1 MLAYTCTTRIDFP
14 GVNSLPCLIPEDKDR
29 SSPSIVRPENK
40 QQTVHLL
47 LLMHRMTLIYR
58 TVSKRTVSRSSDTM
72 THPVC
77 EQNHRLALQIDLNCV
92 FGWQHYINDIFKTE
106 KKIYI
111 HIYFSKGEVFLP
123 M

>member
-1 MLAYTCTTRIDFP
+1 
-14 GVNSLPCLIPEDKDR
+14 
-29 SSPSIVRPENK
+29 
-40 QQTVHLL
+40 
-47 LLMHRMTLIYR
+47 
-58 TVSKRTVSRSSDTM
+58 M